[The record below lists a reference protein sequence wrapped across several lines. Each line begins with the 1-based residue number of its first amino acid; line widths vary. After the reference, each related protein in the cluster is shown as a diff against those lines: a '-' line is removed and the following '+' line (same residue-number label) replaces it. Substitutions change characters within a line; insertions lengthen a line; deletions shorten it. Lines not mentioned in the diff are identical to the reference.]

1 MEEDPLIP
9 LVHVWNNAAFD
20 HASSSAWH
28 AHSPARASAGREVEG
43 DKENHRPDP
52 DPEPD
57 VEAEIGHIE
66 AEILRLSSRL
76 HHLRT
81 SKQSEPSKRGG
92 VVAPAAKA
100 APRPRTRGLSMG
112 PLDVAAAVNPNP
124 LTTDKQ
130 QQQQPRAAQAPKP
143 IKQAPAAASRG
154 RGVSLGPLDIV
165 AANPRVPSAVAAT
178 TTAPQ
183 RKIQGEGGAARPILR
198 PIKEPPV
205 QRRRGVSL
213 GPLEIHNG
221 VGSKPGAAAR
231 VKPFT
236 NKLGAVR
243 EEGQRSK
250 QHAVPARPW
259 PSSNARQGT
268 AASRAKARSGSMS
281 PSRSRR
287 QSTSKAAETRA
298 GNAKA
303 TEAARGGNVAP
314 VVSKVADELKPKG
327 VVVVNHTSSN
337 AATAKRPA
345 GSSKVRVVP
354 SRYSI
359 TPGSS
364 LAAVSQDKRCKQSLP
379 GPVSATSQREEIRP
393 MLTEPSN
400 GELSPGT
407 VAKVAELLPRIKTMP
422 PSDESPRDSG
432 CAKRVADL
440 VGKRSFFTSAAD
452 DGNLVTP
459 YQARVVE
466 LESPEEEA
474 AAEAE
479 A

>member
-28 AHSPARASAGREVEG
+28 AHSPAPASAGREAEG
-43 DKENHRPDP
+43 DKENHRP

-81 SKQSEPSKRGG
+81 SKQSEPSKRGE
-92 VVAPAAKA
+92 VAPAHAPAAKA
-100 APRPRTRGLSMG
+100 AWTRGLSLG

-130 QQQQPRAAQAPKP
+130 QPRAAQGLKP
-143 IKQAPAAASRG
+143 IKQAPAARG

-165 AANPRVPSAVAAT
+165 AANPRVPSAAA
-178 TTAPQ
+178 TAPQ

-198 PIKEPPV
+198 PIKEPSV

-221 VGSKPGAAAR
+221 VGSKPWAAAAR
-231 VKPFT
+231 VKTFT
-236 NKLGAVR
+236 NKLGALR

-250 QHAVPARPW
+250 QHTVPARPW
-259 PSSNARQGT
+259 PSSNTRQGT
-268 AASRAKARSGSMS
+268 AARKAKARSGSMS

-287 QSTSKAAETRA
+287 QSTSKATETRA

-303 TEAARGGNVAP
+303 AEVARAGNTAL
-314 VVSKVADELKPKG
+314 VVNKVPDELKPKG
-327 VVVVNHTSSN
+327 LVVGNQTSN

-364 LAAVSQDKRCKQSLP
+364 LAAVSQDKRSKQSLQDRLVLQAR
-379 GPVSATSQREEIRP
+379 GRRSEQSSLSRRMTSCLLKQ
-393 MLTEPSN
+393 
-400 GELSPGT
+400 
-407 VAKVAELLPRIKTMP
+407 LPRLQ
-422 PSDESPRDSG
+422 SCSQGSG
-432 CAKRVADL
+432 PCRL
-440 VGKRSFFTSAAD
+440 LMR
-452 DGNLVTP
+452 
-459 YQARVVE
+459 ARVTRGVPSV
-466 LESPEEEA
+466 LQIWSGSDPSSPPQPTMAILLRPTRHGWLNLNHLRQQQHEKFGFDQ
-474 AAEAE
+474 
-479 A
+479 

>member
-28 AHSPARASAGREVEG
+28 AHSPVPASAGREAEG
-43 DKENHRPDP
+43 DKENHRP

-81 SKQSEPSKRGG
+81 SKQSEPSKRGE
-92 VVAPAAKA
+92 VAPAHAPAAKA
-100 APRPRTRGLSMG
+100 AWTRGLSLG

-130 QQQQPRAAQAPKP
+130 QQQPRAAQGLKP
-143 IKQAPAAASRG
+143 IKQAPAAARG

-165 AANPRVPSAVAAT
+165 AANPRVPSAAA
-178 TTAPQ
+178 TAPQ

-213 GPLEIHNG
+213 GPLEIHHG
-221 VGSKPGAAAR
+221 VGSKPGAAVAAAR
-231 VKPFT
+231 VKAFS

-268 AASRAKARSGSMS
+268 VASKAKARSESMI
-281 PSRSRR
+281 P
-287 QSTSKAAETRA
+287 
-298 GNAKA
+298 
-303 TEAARGGNVAP
+303 
-314 VVSKVADELKPKG
+314 
-327 VVVVNHTSSN
+327 
-337 AATAKRPA
+337 
-345 GSSKVRVVP
+345 
-354 SRYSI
+354 
-359 TPGSS
+359 
-364 LAAVSQDKRCKQSLP
+364 
-379 GPVSATSQREEIRP
+379 SQRTRSPPASRP
-393 MLTEPSN
+393 KPPRRTERSARTPTTPRAA
-400 GELSPGT
+400 LSTGG
-407 VAKVAELLPRIKTMP
+407 
-422 PSDESPRDSG
+422 SG
-432 CAKRVADL
+432 ATWQ
-440 VGKRSFFTSAAD
+440 RST
-452 DGNLVTP
+452 GGGRRLW
-459 YQARVVE
+459 
-466 LESPEEEA
+466 
-474 AAEAE
+474 
-479 A
+479 